1 MESYL
6 RDRLNNKSVK
16 DSSSLIIDY
25 TIKTIIGVMIFTLI
39 VANLYSGLKLDNT
52 DINIKVS
59 DIRIEEANQAGQDII
74 VIPSDK
80 WRFSR
85 DNVISWS
92 FFFAS
97 YFIVIAILIFT
108 TSRAIKYYSKAFYN
122 IKLKDNIDKLSKIL
136 EKLYTEEYS
145 EEIHYNE
152 EDELYKVFQVLEKMR
167 KKIVSYQEQVKNLKE
182 DMMDV
187 SHNLKR
193 YIYKCI
199 DIQYRGIDKLQDN
212 IKNCIIDVKQINET
226 IYSVK
231 DFMYEIKSYAESN
244 EIIFKNDIVDIK
256 REEVSIDKLIMD
268 IKSLF
273 KKLSSKYYI
282 KYKLIDTIRI
292 NSCNI
297 DRESYLLLLKLVAE
311 NAFCYAEKRVKI
323 ALGTE
328 EGKLLAYIEDDGD
341 GFTEEEIEHGKDVFY
356 SGDYNF
362 NINKGIGLYM
372 ADNLAKRQ
380 GGVIKL
386 KNSPKGAVVKIEI
399 SI

>member
-122 IKLKDNIDKLSKIL
+122 IKLKDNIDKLSKTL
-136 EKLYTEEYS
+136 EKLYREEYY

-152 EDELYKVFQVLEKMR
+152 GDELYRGFQVLEKMR

>member
-6 RDRLNNKSVK
+6 RDRINNKSVK
-16 DSSSLIIDY
+16 DSVTLITNYAI
-25 TIKTIIGVMIFTLI
+25 ITIIIVMFFTLL
-39 VANLYSGLKLDNT
+39 VANSYSGYKIGRT
-52 DINIKVS
+52 DINIKAS
-59 DIRIEEANQAGQDII
+59 DIRIEEAKQEGQEII

-85 DNVISWS
+85 DNIISWS
-92 FFFAS
+92 LFFAS
-97 YFIVIAILIFT
+97 YIIVGAILVFI
-108 TSRAIKYYSKAFYN
+108 TSRSINYYTKAFYN
-122 IKLKDNIDKLSKIL
+122 IKLRDNTDKLSETL
-136 EKLYTEEYS
+136 EKLYREEYS
-145 EEIHYNE
+145 EEIHYDE
-152 EDELYKVFQVLEKMR
+152 GDELYKEFQVLEKMR
-167 KKIVSYQEQVKNLKE
+167 KKIVSYQEQVKDLKE
-182 DMMDV
+182 DMMNV

-199 DIQYRGIDKLQDN
+199 DIQYRRIDKLQDN
-212 IKNCIIDVKQINET
+212 IRNCIIDVKQINET

-231 DFMYEIKSYAESN
+231 DFMYEVKSYAESN

-256 REEVSIDKLIMD
+256 REEVPIDRLIMD

-292 NSCNI
+292 NSCSI
-297 DRESYLLLLKLVAE
+297 DRESYLFLLKLVAE

-356 SGDYNF
+356 SGDDNF

-372 ADNLAKRQ
+372 ADNLARRQ

-399 SI
+399 EI

>member
-152 EDELYKVFQVLEKMR
+152 EDELYRGFQVLEKMR

>member
-6 RDRLNNKSVK
+6 RDSLYNRSVK

-152 EDELYKVFQVLEKMR
+152 GDELYKVFQVLEKMR

>member
-6 RDRLNNKSVK
+6 RDRLNNRSVK
-16 DSSSLIIDY
+16 DSATLIANYAI
-25 TIKTIIGVMIFTLI
+25 ITIIGVMFFTLL
-39 VANLYSGLKLDNT
+39 VANSYNGYKIGRT
-52 DINIKVS
+52 DINIKAS
-59 DIRIEEANQAGQDII
+59 DIRIEEARQAGQEII
-74 VIPSDK
+74 VIPSNK

-97 YFIVIAILIFT
+97 YIIVGAILVFI
-108 TSRAIKYYSKAFYN
+108 TSRSIKYYTKAFYN
-122 IKLKDNIDKLSKIL
+122 IKLKDNIDKLSKTL
-136 EKLYTEEYS
+136 EKLYREEYS

-152 EDELYKVFQVLEKMR
+152 GDELYRGFQVLEKMR

-199 DIQYRGIDKLQDN
+199 DMQYRRIDKLQDN

-231 DFMYEIKSYAESN
+231 DFMYEVKSYAESN

-256 REEVSIDKLIMD
+256 REEVPIDRLIMD

-292 NSCNI
+292 NSCSI
-297 DRESYLLLLKLVAE
+297 DRERYLFLLKLVAE

-328 EGKLLAYIEDDGD
+328 QGKLLAYIEDDGD

-356 SGDYNF
+356 SGDDNF

-372 ADNLAKRQ
+372 ADNLARRQ
-380 GGVIKL
+380 GGLLKL

>member
-122 IKLKDNIDKLSKIL
+122 IKLKDNIDKLSKTL
-136 EKLYTEEYS
+136 EKLYREEYY

-152 EDELYKVFQVLEKMR
+152 GDELYRGFQVLEKMR

-399 SI
+399 AI

>member
-6 RDRLNNKSVK
+6 RDRLNNRSVK
-16 DSSSLIIDY
+16 DSATLIANYAI
-25 TIKTIIGVMIFTLI
+25 ITIIGVMFFTLL
-39 VANLYSGLKLDNT
+39 VANSYNGYKIGRT
-52 DINIKVS
+52 DINIKAS
-59 DIRIEEANQAGQDII
+59 DIRIEEARQAGQEII
-74 VIPSDK
+74 VIPSNK

-97 YFIVIAILIFT
+97 YIIVGAILVFI
-108 TSRAIKYYSKAFYN
+108 TSRSIKYYTKAFYN
-122 IKLKDNIDKLSKIL
+122 IKLKDNIDKLSKTL
-136 EKLYTEEYS
+136 ERLYTEEYS

-199 DIQYRGIDKLQDN
+199 DIQYRRIDKLQDN
-212 IKNCIIDVKQINET
+212 IKNCIIDVKDINET

-231 DFMYEIKSYAESN
+231 DFMYEVKSYAESN
-244 EIIFKNDIVDIK
+244 EIIFKNDIVDIERK
-256 REEVSIDKLIMD
+256 EVTIDRLIMD

-292 NSCNI
+292 NSCYI

-356 SGDYNF
+356 SGDDNF

-372 ADNLAKRQ
+372 ADNLARRQ
-380 GGVIKL
+380 GGVLKL

-399 SI
+399 AI

>member
-372 ADNLAKRQ
+372 ADNLARRQ
-380 GGVIKL
+380 GGLLKL